1 MILLNPLIE
10 LLIQRATP
18 GTTNQSSP

>member
-10 LLIQRATP
+10 LLTQRATP